1 MKSFTQVYEKL
12 RSKKG
17 LRIAVAA
24 AADEPVLEAVRDAA
38 SLGVEMAYL
47 AGDEEKIRELAEKVG
62 IDMEKV
68 EIIHEP
74 DPKKAALKAVSHFN
88 SQRGSITYCL

>member
-38 SLGVEMAYL
+38 SLVL
-47 AGDEEKIRELAEKVG
+47 RSCFL
-62 IDMEKV
+62 
-68 EIIHEP
+68 
-74 DPKKAALKAVSHFN
+74 LS
-88 SQRGSITYCL
+88 